1 MEEITQEQINVIV
14 QNTPLL
20 PVYSF
25 NIQGIGYNEQSKN
38 LRVLFK
44 GGGNYIYF
52 NVEPEIYEQIKTSQ
66 SKGKTLN
73 ESVVKHKDK
82 YKYIRINK

>member
-1 MEEITQEQINVIV
+1 MENITQEQINEIV
-14 QNTPLL
+14 KNTQLI
-20 PVYSF
+20 PVYST
-25 NIQGIGYNEQSKN
+25 NIQAIGYNKQQQI

-52 NVEPEIYEQIKTSQ
+52 NVEPNIYEQIKTSQ

-73 ESVVKHKDK
+73 ECVVRHKDK
-82 YKYIRINK
+82 YKYLKIN

>member
-1 MEEITQEQINVIV
+1 MENITQEQINEIIK
-14 QNTPLL
+14 NTQLI
-20 PVYSF
+20 PVYST
-25 NIQGIGYNEQSKN
+25 NIQAIGYNEQQQI

-52 NVEPEIYEQIKTSQ
+52 NVEPNIYEQIKTSQ

-73 ESVVKHKDK
+73 ECVVRHKDK
-82 YKYIRINK
+82 YKYLKIN

>member
-1 MEEITQEQINVIV
+1 MENITQEQINEIV
-14 QNTPLL
+14 KNTQLV
-20 PVYSF
+20 PVYST
-25 NIQGIGYNEQSKN
+25 NIQAIGYNEQQQI

-52 NVEPEIYEQIKTSQ
+52 NVEPNIYEQIKTSQ

-73 ESVVKHKDK
+73 ECVVRHKDK
-82 YKYIRINK
+82 YKYLKIN

>member
-1 MEEITQEQINVIV
+1 MENITQEQINKIV
-14 QNTPLL
+14 KNTQLI
-20 PVYSF
+20 PVYST
-25 NIQGIGYNEQSKN
+25 NIQAIGYNEQQQI

-52 NVEPEIYEQIKTSQ
+52 NVEPNLYEQIKTSQ

-73 ESVVKHKDK
+73 ECVVRHKDK
-82 YKYIRINK
+82 YKYLKIN

>member
-1 MEEITQEQINVIV
+1 MENITQEQINEIIK
-14 QNTPLL
+14 NTQLV
-20 PVYSF
+20 PVYST
-25 NIQGIGYNEQSKN
+25 NIQAIGYNEQQQI

-52 NVEPEIYEQIKTSQ
+52 NVEPNIYEQIKTSQ

-73 ESVVKHKDK
+73 ECVVRHKDK
-82 YKYIRINK
+82 YKYLKIN

>member
-1 MEEITQEQINVIV
+1 MENLTQEQINEIV
-14 QNTPLL
+14 HNTPLL
-20 PVYSF
+20 PVYST
-25 NIQGIGYNEQSKN
+25 NIQAIGYNEQQKI
-38 LRVLFK
+38 LRILFK
-44 GGGNYIYF
+44 NGGNYMYF
-52 NVEPEIYEQIKTSQ
+52 NVEPQIYEQIKTSQ

>member
-1 MEEITQEQINVIV
+1 MENITQEQIKEIV
-14 QNTPLL
+14 KNTQLI
-20 PVYSF
+20 PVYST
-25 NIQGIGYNEQSKN
+25 NIQAIGYNEQQQI

-52 NVEPEIYEQIKTSQ
+52 NVEPNIYEQIKTSQ

-73 ESVVKHKDK
+73 ECVVRHKNK
-82 YKYIRINK
+82 YKYLKIN

>member
-1 MEEITQEQINVIV
+1 MENITQEQINEIV
-14 QNTPLL
+14 KNTQLI
-20 PVYSF
+20 PVYST
-25 NIQGIGYNEQSKN
+25 NIQAIGYNEQQQI

-52 NVEPEIYEQIKTSQ
+52 NVEPNIYEQIKTSQ

-73 ESVVKHKDK
+73 ECVVRHKNK
-82 YKYIRINK
+82 YKYLKIN

>member
-1 MEEITQEQINVIV
+1 MENITQEQINEIV
-14 QNTPLL
+14 KNTQLI
-20 PVYSF
+20 PVYST
-25 NIQGIGYNEQSKN
+25 NIQAIGYNEQQQI

-52 NVEPEIYEQIKTSQ
+52 NVEPNIYEQIKTSQ

-73 ESVVKHKDK
+73 ECVVRHKDK
-82 YKYIRINK
+82 YKYLKIN